1 MNLPAIR
8 YLQAGPM
15 APEAS
20 MANAAAPAR
29 AMGEFGKVFEDL
41 GQKGFQIMQQVREID
56 EDRKTSRYFAE
67 LNEEYARFEQEHAA
81 AGDTN
86 AAGAWRERREEMKS
100 RLGGL
105 GLSPV
110 GRAAAE
116 QRFIGWSSERNI
128 RVEKQGY
135 VKSVE
140 LGLASKATVIRGYQK
155 TGNFDAARG
164 EIDATPDALAGETVK
179 QKLHEENRALE
190 ARHYLLEGAKDDP
203 RGIQK
208 LVSDPKFA
216 AQNPQVGKATIALA
230 HATAEKQRQADGF
243 KAIDG
248 FKKGV
253 AEGVYF
259 TAGQVDEHFP
269 RASAGLRKLFQG
281 VLEPDIPGNGAFA
294 ALPADQ
300 REIVGDVMLMT
311 KHYRPAAEDFD
322 QQYFAMDTKVE
333 TLPDGPAKRE
343 LRRTLERVRTGKLEQ
358 AETRADLHRRELDL
372 AFDPE
377 ARGLAMRGKDAQA
390 LQAEGLLKDVVKLE
404 RRGHSAEQ
412 AREIASTGDPVEQL
426 AKFREH
432 SRYIPLTDQGGD
444 WDRRAFEVV
453 LTGDGA
459 VEYEDRGLKQ
469 RYGAAKIR
477 LEEWLHFHPDAKD
490 GEFKS
495 AVAEIVD
502 PQGQAEVDG
511 NFFNKAR

>member
-1 MNLPAIR
+1 MALRRWTHCPLRLERQGKIAALKGQGYEEARSHPSGVGGGRGAGFEPA
-8 YLQAGPM
+8 L
-15 APEAS
+15 
-20 MANAAAPAR
+20 
-29 AMGEFGKVFEDL
+29 
-41 GQKGFQIMQQVREID
+41 
-56 EDRKTSRYFAE
+56 
-67 LNEEYARFEQEHAA
+67 
-81 AGDTN
+81 
-86 AAGAWRERREEMKS
+86 
-100 RLGGL
+100 
-105 GLSPV
+105 
-110 GRAAAE
+110 
-116 QRFIGWSSERNI
+116 
-128 RVEKQGY
+128 KQGY
-135 VKSVE
+135 LKVQMEYSPEE
-140 LGLASKATVIRGYQK
+140 LHAVRLLYDASR
-155 TGNFDAARG
+155 
-164 EIDATPDALAGETVK
+164 
-179 QKLHEENRALE
+179 
-190 ARHYLLEGAKDDP
+190 
-203 RGIQK
+203 
-208 LVSDPKFA
+208 
-216 AQNPQVGKATIALA
+216 
-230 HATAEKQRQADGF
+230 
-243 KAIDG
+243 
-248 FKKGV
+248 
-253 AEGVYF
+253 
-259 TAGQVDEHFP
+259 
-269 RASAGLRKLFQG
+269 AGLTPSRL
-281 VLEPDIPGNGAFA
+281 GAFA

-372 AFDPE
+372 AFDLE
-377 ARGLAMRGKDAQA
+377 GRGLAMRGKDAQA

-432 SRYIPLTDQGGD
+432 SRYIPLKDQGGD

-477 LEEWLHFHPDAKD
+477 LEEWLQFHPDAKD

-502 PQGQAEVDG
+502 PQGQAEVDA
-511 NFFNKAR
+511 NFFNKTR